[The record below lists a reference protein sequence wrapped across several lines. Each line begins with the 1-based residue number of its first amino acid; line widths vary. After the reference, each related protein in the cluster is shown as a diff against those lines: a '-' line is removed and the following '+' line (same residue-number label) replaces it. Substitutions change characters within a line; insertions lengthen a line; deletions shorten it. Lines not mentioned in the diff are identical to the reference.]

1 MNVTTR
7 NALSQLVR
15 AMKEAGLSY
24 EDADDLLSLVYDLL
38 QPMEMKIDEEVD
50 KTKISRLTRYMDMLE
65 TFAGKLENTFF
76 PINLQG

>member
-15 AMKEAGLSY
+15 AMKGAGLTH

-50 KTKISRLTRYMDMLE
+50 KTKISRLVRYMDMIE
-65 TFAGKLENTFF
+65 TFANKIGNAFF
-76 PINLQG
+76 PI